1 MNGFKKYLPSKKF
14 ISVILV
20 VVVFTLMFFVVK
32 GIIYLFKNTSLSSL
46 IPANKIVVG
55 DLIQKDSNNNGI
67 PDWEE
72 YLWGLDPTKNGPE
85 NKEFILAKKKE
96 LSPNSDSSALDDSKS
111 ITDNEMLS
119 REFFATIVSLQ
130 QTGNIDDSSLQSVSD
145 AIGQQIKATPLPD
158 IYTKNM
164 MTIIP
169 DSKKANMNYSVAFM
183 GLIAKHAN
191 DDIGSELSLVS
202 QGVANNDQA
211 ALDSAETVAVAYK
224 SFGSELIKIPVP
236 NSLYSLG
243 LDIANN
249 YEKTGE
255 SIDGLSKTVADPLTG
270 MKSLINYKNYSTA
283 LASDINKLSG
293 LLMQK

>member
-1 MNGFKKYLPSKKF
+1 
-14 ISVILV
+14 
-20 VVVFTLMFFVVK
+20 
-32 GIIYLFKNTSLSSL
+32 
-46 IPANKIVVG
+46 
-55 DLIQKDSNNNGI
+55 
-67 PDWEE
+67 
-72 YLWGLDPTKNGPE
+72 
-85 NKEFILAKKKE
+85 
-96 LSPNSDSSALDDSKS
+96 
-111 ITDNEMLS
+111 MLS